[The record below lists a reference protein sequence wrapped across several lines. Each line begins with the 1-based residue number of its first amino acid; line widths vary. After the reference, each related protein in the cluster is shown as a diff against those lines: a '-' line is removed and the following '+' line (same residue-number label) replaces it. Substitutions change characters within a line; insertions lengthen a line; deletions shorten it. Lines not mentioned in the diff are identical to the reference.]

1 MRNQMMQN
9 GHSLPNHPRPRG
21 AMNLRGALAL
31 LITVVVLGLVG
42 WLYLSQASEAAEL
55 DRRFR
60 ELERQKEELLRQNDQ
75 LTYEI
80 ARLASVERLEKR
92 AHELGYVAVRQARF
106 VTVASHSFQD
116 EAAPDDVTTVVQRD
130 SVERATPLAM
140 ASWWHA
146 VTDQFDAW
154 VQPEQH

>member
-1 MRNQMMQN
+1 MQN
-9 GHSLPNHPRPRG
+9 GPTLPNYPRLRG
-21 AMNLRGALAL
+21 AMNLQGALAL

-42 WLYLSQASEAAEL
+42 WMYLSQASRAAEL

-60 ELERQKEELLRQNDQ
+60 ELGQQKKELLRQNDQ

-80 ARLASVERLEKR
+80 TRLASVDRLEKR

-106 VTVASHSFQD
+106 VTVTSYPFQD
-116 EAAPDDVTTVVQRD
+116 EVAPDDVTTVAQHD
-130 SVERATPLAM
+130 SVERAAPLAM

-154 VQPEQH
+154 AQPEQP